1 MVHVLAA
8 LGFTSNGYRILL
20 LLHILMVI
28 IGFGSTFVYPIM
40 GRQAAKRRGIEAQA
54 LSETSLIAAKAV
66 TTPVIYAAGAFGLI
80 LVLAG
85 PHDFDELWIQL
96 ALSVFIVLVLFAG
109 LVHVPNLVKMD
120 QLTRELAT
128 MSGPPPGGAAGP
140 PPQAVE
146 MEQRAKRAPVTAGL
160 LDLGLI
166 VLLIL
171 MIWKPT

>member
-1 MVHVLAA
+1 MSVLAA
-8 LGFTSNGYRILL
+8 LGVTSSVYRILL
-20 LLHILMVI
+20 LLHILTVI
-28 IGFGSTFVYPIM
+28 IGFGSSFVYPIM

-54 LSETSLIAAKAV
+54 LSETSLLAARAV
-66 TTPVIYAAGAFGLI
+66 TTPVVYAAGALGLI

-85 PHDFDELWIQL
+85 PHEFDELWIQL

-109 LVHVPNLVKMD
+109 IVHVPNLKRMD
-120 QLTRELAT
+120 ELTRQLAT
-128 MSGPPPGGAAGP
+128 ASGPPPGGATGP

-146 MEQRAKRAPVTAGL
+146 MEQRARRAPVTGGL
-160 LDLGLI
+160 LDVGLV